1 MRKIF
6 LKRIVF
12 IIFILAALL
21 SYGVYWAFFDMTR
34 LPKGEFLTESTS
46 GDGNYTIKIYL
57 CNGGATTSFA
67 IRGELNFNKKLKKPK
82 NIYWNYREDSVE
94 IKWVDND
101 TVIINGHELDLPN
114 ETFDFRREK

>member
-1 MRKIF
+1 M
-6 LKRIVF
+6 F
-12 IIFILAALL
+12 IIFILVALL

-46 GDGNYTIKIYL
+46 VDGNYTIKVYL

-82 NIYWNYREDSVE
+82 NIYWNYREDSAD